1 MIRKATL
8 NDAVAM
14 HQMINLAARRGQM
27 LGRALAEIYEN
38 IRDYYVAVERRR
50 VVAVCG
56 MHVNWEDLAEIKSL
70 VVAPSYQGRGF
81 GRLLVKACI
90 AEGQELGVRRFYA
103 LTYVK
108 DFFKRLGFKRVPR
121 EQLPQK
127 VWSECIRCHKFP
139 DCDEV
144 AMLLEIKSSSR
155 GLNRGAASSRG
166 RGRWSSVKS
175 RSGTSQPGSKRGAR
189 ALH

>member
-1 MIRKATL
+1 MIRKATV
-8 NDAVAM
+8 NDAVAI
-14 HQMINLAARRGQM
+14 HQLINTAARRGQM

-81 GRLLVKACI
+81 GRLLVNACM
-90 AEGQELGVRRFYA
+90 AEGQMLGVHRFYA
-103 LTYVK
+103 LTYVEE
-108 DFFKRLGFKRVPR
+108 FFKKLGFRKVSR
-121 EQLPQK
+121 ERLPQK

-144 AMLLEIKSSSR
+144 AMLLELKGHVR
-155 GLNRGAASSRG
+155 VLEPGKASGYRTSI
-166 RGRWSSVKS
+166 WSSAK
-175 RSGTSQPGSKRGAR
+175 
-189 ALH
+189 